1 MEDHKRNQVTGNKP
15 QKATSPGFK
24 VSLKPLNNL
33 DMSNLNTAIQN
44 NTDYSPPYSK
54 KTGFG
59 GLGTVKRLQLP
70 LKQQ

>member
-24 VSLKPLNNL
+24 VNLKLNNL
-33 DMSNLNTAIQN
+33 DMSNLNTAAIQN
-44 NTDYSPPYSK
+44 NTDYSPPFSK